1 MASSVDPEICT
12 TSMTGSAEPD
22 SVVVSFVSI
31 MDAKR
36 SLSQM
41 TSVSLVWNQLKD
53 SRLLTLSGYTI
64 QETPS
69 FNV

>member
-1 MASSVDPEICT
+1 
-12 TSMTGSAEPD
+12 
-22 SVVVSFVSI
+22 VSI